1 MPARASAVTPA
12 RVATTLDGE
21 RSPHEVRSIAAAI
34 GGEPGGCANIG
45 TMSDQ
50 ASTSSSSRSH
60 ASPDVG
66 EVVSLVVDYARQETV
81 GPLRGAGRWIGFGL
95 AGAFC
100 LGAAVSLLVLGV
112 LRLIQTELAPTFAG
126 RWMSL
131 LPYLIALIVCLI
143 VIAIAA
149 SRIGKSSLHRD

>member
-1 MPARASAVTPA
+1 MTSGAGVVRAIRP
-12 RVATTLDGE
+12 
-21 RSPHEVRSIAAAI
+21 AI
-34 GGEPGGCANIG
+34 GVEPRGCANIG
-45 TMSDQ
+45 AMSDQ
-50 ASTSSSSRSH
+50 ASTSSSSRSQG
-60 ASPDVG
+60 SPDVG
-66 EVVSLVVDYARQETV
+66 EVVSLVVEYARQETV

-100 LGAAVSLLVLGV
+100 LGTAVSLLVLGV
-112 LRLIQTELAPTFAG
+112 LRLIQNELAPTFAG

-131 LPYLIALIVCLI
+131 LPYLIALVVCLV